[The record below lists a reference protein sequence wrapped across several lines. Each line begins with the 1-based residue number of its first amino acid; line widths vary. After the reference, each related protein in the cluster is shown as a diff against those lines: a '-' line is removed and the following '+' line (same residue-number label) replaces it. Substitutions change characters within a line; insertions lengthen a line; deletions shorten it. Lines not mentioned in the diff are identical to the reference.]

1 MRPATY
7 LVGFLAA
14 ASAAFAVPDISGL
27 PRQIQECMIGNH
39 DLDWT
44 WIGSYHW
51 ENLSDEEFC
60 KIDNVYPRTE
70 TKAWW
75 VGGVFPC
82 VCACNH
88 FSWQENRI
96 IMGKWATWMDEKCGG
111 HNIGVK
117 HGTGKMCKK
126 QP

>member
-27 PRQIQECMIGNH
+27 PRQIATTTWTGPGLVHTIGR
-39 DLDWT
+39 
-44 WIGSYHW
+44 IF
-51 ENLSDEEFC
+51 SDEEFC

-75 VGGVFPC
+75 VGGVFPF
-82 VCACNH
+82 VCARNH

-117 HGTGKMCKK
+117 HGTGKMCKR

>member
-7 LVGFLAA
+7 LIGFLAA

-51 ENLSDEEFC
+51 ENFSDEEFC

-82 VCACNH
+82 
-88 FSWQENRI
+88 E
-96 IMGKWATWMDEKCGG
+96 WATWMDEKCGG

-117 HGTGKMCKK
+117 HGTGKMCKR